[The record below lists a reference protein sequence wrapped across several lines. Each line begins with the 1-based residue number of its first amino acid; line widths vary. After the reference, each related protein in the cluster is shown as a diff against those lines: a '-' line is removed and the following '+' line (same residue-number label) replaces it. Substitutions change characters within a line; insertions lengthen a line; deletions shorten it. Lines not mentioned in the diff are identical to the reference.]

1 MKTERNKTYLS
12 KSLFIRGLQCHK
24 SLWLR
29 KFRPELRDEISK
41 AQQVLFAG
49 GTEVG
54 IYAQQLFPNGV
65 TIPYDGLSPAEQLK
79 KTAVAISEGVKTIY
93 EGAFSHDEVF
103 VKADILHRDR
113 AEGGRFDDDHW
124 DIYEV
129 KSATSQKDVYLD
141 DLALQYH
148 VLTGAGLPVFRAFI
162 IHINNQY
169 VRQGAIDVRQLFTI
183 IDLTEEVRER
193 QPFIIEELGT
203 QRRMLRK
210 GMPTIDIGAQCEN
223 PYTCDFLGHCWSH
236 LPEMSV
242 FNVLG
247 RGLDRFGLYREGLI
261 ELKDIP
267 QDCLTNDQKTQVECY
282 LRQTNVI
289 REEPIRAFLDTLT
302 YPLYFLDFETFMT
315 AVPPFDGIRP
325 YQQIPF
331 QYSLH
336 WQKKAGS
343 DLSHDEFLASPGEDP
358 REKIAQRL
366 TETIPPKACI
376 LAYNASFESSILREL
391 SRQYPEYA
399 KELEAIIVNM
409 KDLMEPFKK
418 KDLYFW
424 QMNGSYSLKAVLP
437 LLVPELT
444 YDGMEVSDGG
454 MAMEAYARMCKA
466 EDPEEIARIRKALLD
481 YCRLDTLAMKR
492 ILEVLDRLSA

>member
-1 MKTERNKTYLS
+1 LKTERNKTYLS

-24 SLWLR
+24 SLWLQ

-54 IYAQQLFPNGV
+54 IYAQQLFPNGL
-65 TIPYDGLSPAEQLK
+65 TIPYDGLSHAEQLK
-79 KTAVAISEGVKTIY
+79 KTAAAISEGVETIY

-113 AEGGRFDDDHW
+113 AKGGRFDDDNW

-148 VLTGAGLPVFRAFI
+148 VLTGAGLPVSRAFI

-169 VRQGAIDVRQLFTI
+169 VRQGAIDIRQLFTI

-193 QPFIIEELGT
+193 QPFIIEELDT
-203 QRRMLRK
+203 QRHMLRK

-223 PYTCDFLGHCWSH
+223 PYTCDFLGHCWSN

-242 FNVLG
+242 FNVRG
-247 RGLDRFGLYREGLI
+247 RGLDRFGLYRTGVT

-267 QDCLTNDQKTQVECY
+267 QECLSSDQKIQVECY

-289 REEPIRAFLDTLT
+289 RKEPIREFLQTLS

-315 AVPPFDGIRP
+315 AVPPFDGTRP

-366 TETIPPKACI
+366 AETIPSKAFV
-376 LAYNASFESSILREL
+376 LAYNASFEASILREL
-391 SRQYPEYA
+391 SRQYPEYTE
-399 KELEAIIVNM
+399 ELDAIIANM

-466 EDPEEIARIRKALLD
+466 EDPEESARIRKALLD
-481 YCRLDTLAMKR
+481 YCSLDTLAMIR
-492 ILEVLDRLSA
+492 ILEVLDQLSA